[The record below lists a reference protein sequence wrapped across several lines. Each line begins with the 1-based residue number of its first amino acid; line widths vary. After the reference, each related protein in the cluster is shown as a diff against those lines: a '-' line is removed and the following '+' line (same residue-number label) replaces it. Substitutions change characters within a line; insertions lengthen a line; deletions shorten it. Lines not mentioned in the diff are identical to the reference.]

1 MYPMK
6 LTPYIS
12 STIWGGRRLI
22 DEYGV
27 KTEKENAAE
36 AWVLSCHPNG
46 CATIAN
52 GELKGKTLKEV
63 YENDKSICGTNG
75 KKFNE
80 FPILIKFID
89 ARDNL
94 SIQVHP
100 DEEYARRV
108 EHGAGKTECWYILD
122 CDDDAE
128 LILGFKNKIDSETFK
143 KSIEEDTLLDYV
155 NKVKVKKGDFFFIE
169 SGTLHAICKGV
180 MLAEV
185 QQNSDTTY
193 RVYDYN
199 RIQKDGKPRELH
211 VSKAVDVTDTV
222 PFDFENAL
230 ECKGETVYNSIRRP
244 LIACNLFTV
253 NKVEVGGKYETMA
266 DAKSFISL
274 LALSGE
280 GFIGCCG
287 EIISFK
293 KGDSFFIPAGAG
305 NVRILGALNVL
316 ETRI

>member
-6 LTPYIS
+6 LKPAVS

-27 KTEKENAAE
+27 LTDKENAAE

-46 CATIAN
+46 CSTVEN
-52 GELKGKTLKEV
+52 GVFAGRTLKSV
-63 YENDKSICGTNG
+63 YDENRSICGKNG
-75 KKFNE
+75 ERFSE

-108 EHGAGKTECWYILD
+108 ENGAGKTECWYILD
-122 CDDDAE
+122 CDDDAW
-128 LILGFKNKIDSETFK
+128 LILGFNEKTDAETFRR
-143 KSIEEDTLLDYV
+143 SIENDTLLDYV
-155 NKVKVKKGDFFFIE
+155 KKVRVKKGDFFFIE
-169 SGTLHAICKGV
+169 SGTLHAICKGIL
-180 MLAEV
+180 LAEV

-193 RVYDYN
+193 RIYDYN
-199 RIQKDGKPRELH
+199 RKSADGKTRELH
-211 VSKAVDVTDTV
+211 ISKAVDVTKTV
-222 PFDFENAL
+222 PYSFDNNKNVSKADLLYKDKTLLTNCE
-230 ECKGETVYNSIRRP
+230 
-244 LIACNLFTV
+244 LFTV
-253 NKVEVGGKYETMA
+253 FKTDVKDTYSSYA
-266 DAKSFISL
+266 DDSSFVSL
-274 LALSGE
+274 LVLDGC
-280 GFIGCCG
+280 GTLRCCG
-287 EIISFK
+287 HELTFK

-305 NVRILGALNVL
+305 GFSLLGRSEIL